1 MRCNIVR
8 PGDVS
13 LVVPDG
19 ASAAVQILQQLYDED
34 FVVEESFLEWAEE
47 KRNSEED
54 EKRFLHM
61 AQPFIDWLQ
70 NADEES
76 DEEDGQDSE

>member
-1 MRCNIVR
+1 MSCNNIR
-8 PGDVS
+8 PSVVP
-13 LVVPDG
+13 LVLPDG

-76 DEEDGQDSE
+76 DEEGGQESE